1 MRRKEFGEREQ
12 PALLRPGPPASAG
25 HASPAHADPEQL
37 VWGVETVKHLT
48 HRSLSKQD
56 REDFL
61 HFLDLHTFDGITEA
75 RKKRAARYVREF
87 IASPDPAALLR
98 TWWGDVV
105 PEGRGAAVTV
115 RAAQKH
121 RSQQAE
127 DRQRGL
133 GVWILDNPSDIAGRI
148 GDWRAIR
155 GATINEVA
163 ERTGVPADIVA
174 IIERTGY
181 SPRGNRDAARIVKAL
196 RVPAIEVRSR
206 KENAA
211 SASPHIT

>member
-1 MRRKEFGEREQ
+1 MSPLYANQER
-12 PALLRPGPPASAG
+12 
-25 HASPAHADPEQL
+25 L
-37 VWGVETVKHLT
+37 VRGVETIKHSAR
-48 HRSLSKQD
+48 HPLSQQD

-61 HFLDLHTFDGITEA
+61 HFLDLHTFDGITGV
-75 RKKRAARYVREF
+75 RKERAARYVREF
-87 IASPDPAALLR
+87 IASPDPAELLR
-98 TWWGDVV
+98 SWWGGAV

-127 DRQRGL
+127 DRQRGM

-155 GATINEVA
+155 GATIDEVA

-196 RVPAIEVRSR
+196 RVPAIEVRSQ
-206 KENAA
+206 KEKPA
-211 SASPHIT
+211 SARPNIT